1 MKAIILVGGFGTRLR
16 PLTTHYPKS
25 VVPFAGRPMVEW
37 QIEAL
42 VNFGVT
48 DIVLAIFYQEG
59 AIKDFVGAME
69 KKYKVKIHTS
79 VETTPLNTGGPIKL
93 AEKYLVGADPADA
106 KGPKGRHNTFF
117 VLNSDI
123 ICDYPFQEMHAFHL
137 KHPGKITIL
146 SYPVE
151 EPSRY
156 GVIVT
161 EEGSGRVRR
170 FVEKPQEWVGNLI
183 NAGIYVFDEQV
194 VRDMA
199 PVAFSLERET
209 FPKYAEQG
217 DIFVFELKGF
227 WKDIGIPADFL
238 ACNEIYLNHFKHIG
252 RKEIDDYRLVET
264 GEGVE
269 GVNLIHKEAQVA
281 EGARIGP
288 FAVLH
293 KGVRVGKG
301 AVVARSIVMDG
312 THIGE
317 GSQILSSILMF
328 DIKVGS
334 RAKIEGGSVIAE
346 KVTIHDDAVVVSQ
359 KVEPG
364 QNVLAS
370 SN

>member
-1 MKAIILVGGFGTRLR
+1 
-16 PLTTHYPKS
+16 
-25 VVPFAGRPMVEW
+25 MVEW

-42 VNFGVT
+42 VNAGVT
-48 DIVLAIFYQEG
+48 DIVLTIFYKEE
-59 AIKDFVGAME
+59 AIKEFVAAME
-69 KKYKVKIHTS
+69 KKYKVKIHMS
-79 VETTPLNTGGPIKL
+79 VETVPMNTGGPIKL
-93 AEKYLVGADPADA
+93 AEKYLVSADPADA
-106 KGPKGRHNTFF
+106 KGPKSRSNTFF

-123 ICDYPFQEMHAFHL
+123 ICDYPFEQMHAFHL

-161 EEGSGRVRR
+161 EEGTGKVRQ

-194 VRDMA
+194 LRDME

-209 FPKYAEQG
+209 FPKYAAQG
-217 DIFVFELKGF
+217 AIYVHELKGF

-238 ACNEIYLNHFKHIG
+238 ACNEIYLDHFKRIG
-252 RKEIDDYRLVET
+252 RREIDDYRLVEG
-264 GEGVE
+264 GEGIE
-269 GVNLIHKEAQVA
+269 GVNLIHKEAQIE
-281 EGARIGP
+281 EGAHIGP

-301 AVVARSIVMDG
+301 AVVSRSIVMDG

-317 GSQILSSILMF
+317 GSHVLSSILMF
-328 DIKVGS
+328 DIKVGD
-334 RAKIEGGSVIAE
+334 RARIEGGSVIAE
-346 KVTIHDDAVVVSQ
+346 KVVLADDSVTISQ

-364 QNVLAS
+364 LTVPAHPK
-370 SN
+370 